1 MSTNARVITRINS
14 FYDRLSPSEQ
24 RVADYVR
31 ANPEE
36 VIRMPMARLAQ
47 NAGVSDPSV
56 LRFCRAIGYRGYLDF
71 KVALTQD
78 LASPVQFIQG
88 TVDSSDD
95 VPRMAQKIF
104 SAANR
109 ALLETLQGLDMEALE
124 RAVKLIMQAQRVLII
139 GVGTSAPIAQF
150 LYNRLFRLNLPVW
163 LQTDSYLQLMHAALL
178 GEGDVAFGVS
188 QTGASI
194 DPVIT
199 LAEARKHGATTI
211 ALTGSLSSPITKE
224 ADIALYSSYDELR
237 PEASSSRI
245 AQIAI
250 IETIYVALSI
260 SLLDTAD
267 ADERRI
273 WEALAR
279 KTL

>member
-1 MSTNARVITRINS
+1 MTTNARVLTRINS
-14 FYDRLSPSEQ
+14 FYDKLSPSER

-31 ANPEE
+31 EHPEE
-36 VIRMPMARLAQ
+36 VIHMPMARLAQ
-47 NAGVSDPSV
+47 HVGVSDPSV

-88 TVDSSDD
+88 SVKPSDSTSEI
-95 VPRMAQKIF
+95 AQKIF
-104 SAANR
+104 SAANT
-109 ALLETLQGLDMEALE
+109 ALLETLQELDMQALE
-124 RAVKLIMQAQRVLII
+124 RAVNLINQAQRILII
-139 GVGTSAPIAQF
+139 GVGTSAPLAQI

-163 LQTDSYLQLMHAALL
+163 VQTDSYLQVMHAALL
-178 GEGDVAFGVS
+178 GEGDVAIGIS

-194 DPVIT
+194 DPVLT
-199 LAEARKHGATTI
+199 LEEAHKRGAATI
-211 ALTGSLSSPITKE
+211 ALTGSLSSPITQE
-224 ADIALYSSYDELR
+224 ADVTLYSSHRELR
-237 PEASSSRI
+237 PEATSSRI

-250 IETIYVALSI
+250 IETLYVALSMRH
-260 SLLDTAD
+260 LDTAD

-273 WEALAR
+273 WEALSR

>member
-1 MSTNARVITRINS
+1 MTTNARVITRINS
-14 FYDRLSPSEQ
+14 FYDKLSPSER

-31 ANPEE
+31 EHPEE
-36 VIRMPMARLAQ
+36 VIHMPMARLAQ
-47 NAGVSDPSV
+47 HAGVSDPSV

-88 TVDSSDD
+88 SVDPHDSIKEI
-95 VPRMAQKIF
+95 AQKIF
-104 SAANR
+104 AAANN
-109 ALLETLQGLDMEALE
+109 ALLETLQELDMGALE
-124 RAVKLIMQAQRVLII
+124 RAVNLVNQAQRVLII
-139 GVGTSAPIAQF
+139 GVGTSAPLAQI

-163 LQTDSYLQLMHAALL
+163 VQTDSYLQVMHAALL
-178 GEGDVAFGVS
+178 GEGDVVIGIS

-194 DPVIT
+194 DPVLT
-199 LAEARKHGATTI
+199 LEEARKHGAATI
-211 ALTGSLSSPITKE
+211 ALTGSLSSPITHE
-224 ADIALYSSYDELR
+224 ADVTLYSSYHELR
-237 PEASSSRI
+237 PEATSSRI

-250 IETIYVALSI
+250 IETLYVALSMRH
-260 SLLDTAD
+260 LDTAD

-273 WEALAR
+273 WEALSR

>member
-1 MSTNARVITRINS
+1 MTTNARVLTRINS
-14 FYDRLSPSEQ
+14 FYDKLSPSER

-31 ANPEE
+31 EHPKE
-36 VIRMPMARLAQ
+36 VIHMPMARLAQ
-47 NAGVSDPSV
+47 HAGVSDPSV

-88 TVDSSDD
+88 SVAPSDSISEI
-95 VPRMAQKIF
+95 AQKIF
-104 SAANR
+104 AAANS
-109 ALLETLQGLDMEALE
+109 ALLETLQELDMQALE
-124 RAVKLIMQAQRVLII
+124 RAVNLINQAQRILII
-139 GVGTSAPIAQF
+139 GVGTSAPLAQI

-163 LQTDSYLQLMHAALL
+163 VQTDSYLQVMHAALL
-178 GEGDVAFGVS
+178 GEGDVAIGIS

-194 DPVIT
+194 DPVLT
-199 LAEARKHGATTI
+199 LEEAHKRGAATI
-211 ALTGSLSSPITKE
+211 ALTSSLSSPISQE
-224 ADIALYSSYDELR
+224 ADITLYSSHRELR
-237 PEASSSRI
+237 PEATSSRI

-250 IETIYVALSI
+250 IETLYVALSMRH
-260 SLLDTAD
+260 LDTAD

-273 WEALAR
+273 WEALSR